1 MAAVREDF
9 KGKSPFYPG
18 QPVPVELFVGREAL
32 IERLL
37 ERGVGQVTAG
47 KPMAFYVQGEYGIGK
62 SSLARFTQW
71 LAAKDQ
77 QVYGIYAALGG
88 ARTLIDMVAIIME
101 ATLRSGIFEPQRLEK
116 IKNWLAKYLG
126 KQTLFGFTINFEAL
140 RQDAPNFSTPFGM
153 LGFLT
158 ELHHHLGES
167 EIRGLFLV
175 LDEIN
180 GITVDPQFTH
190 FIKGMLDTNAL
201 APKPLPLLLMLC
213 GVEERRREMIKKHQP
228 IERYFD
234 VIEVLPMTP
243 EEVQEFYGKAFE
255 SVHVAVT
262 DEAKQIMSY
271 WSAGFPKIMHLI
283 GDAAFWLDKDNL
295 IDGQDAEEAV
305 FLAAEEVGK
314 KYVDQQVYRALRS
327 KDYQSILKKIAS
339 LDPNSMAFT
348 KKQVAIDLTE
358 TEKTK
363 LNNFLTRM
371 QKLQVIRK
379 GDVAGEY
386 LFNQRMIRLYIWL
399 DSVEKRKRTTHSKTR
414 AE

>member
-1 MAAVREDF
+1 MQENY
-9 KGKSPFYPG
+9 KGRSPFYPG

-37 ERGVGQVTAG
+37 QRGVGQVIAG

-62 SSLARFTQW
+62 SSLARFAQW
-71 LAAKDQ
+71 LAAKDH
-77 QVYGIYAALGG
+77 QVYGIYASLGG
-88 ARTLIDMVAIIME
+88 ARTLNDMVAIIME
-101 ATLRSGIFEPQRLEK
+101 ATLRSGLYETHRLEK

-126 KQTLFGFTINFEAL
+126 KQTLFGFSINFEAL

-158 ELHHHLGES
+158 ELHHHLGKD
-167 EIRGLFLV
+167 EIKALFLV

-180 GITVDPQFTH
+180 GITNDPQFTH

-201 APKPLPLLLMLC
+201 APQPLPLLLMLC

-234 VIEVLPMTP
+234 VIDVLPMTP
-243 EEVQEFYGKAFE
+243 AEVQEFYGRAFA
-255 SVHVAVT
+255 SVHMAVT
-262 DEAKQIMSY
+262 DEAKQIMAH

-295 IDGQDAEEAV
+295 IDGQDALAAV

-314 KYVDQQVYRALRS
+314 KYVDQQVYKALRS

-339 LDPNSMAFT
+339 LDPNAMAFT
-348 KKQVAIDLTE
+348 KKQVAKDLTE

-371 QKLQVIRK
+371 QKLHVIRK
-379 GDVAGEY
+379 GEVPGEY

-399 DSVEKRKRTTHSKTR
+399 DSVEKRKKSTHSKQ
-414 AE
+414 

>member
-1 MAAVREDF
+1 MRENY

-37 ERGVGQVTAG
+37 ERGVGQVRAG
-47 KPMAFYVQGEYGIGK
+47 KPMAFFIQGEYGIGK

-71 LAAKDQ
+71 LAAKDE

-88 ARTLIDMVAIIME
+88 ARTLIDIVAIIME
-101 ATLRSGIFEPQRLEK
+101 ATLRSGIFEPQRFEK

-140 RQDAPNFSTPFGM
+140 RSDAPNFSTPFGM

-158 ELHHHLGES
+158 ELRHQLGEA
-167 EIRGLFLV
+167 ETKGLFLV

-180 GITVDPQFTH
+180 GITADPQFTH
-190 FIKGMLDTNAL
+190 FIKGLVDTNAI

-213 GVEERRREMIKKHQP
+213 GVEDRRREMIKKHQP

-234 VIEVLPMTP
+234 VIDVLPLTA
-243 EEVQEFYGKAFE
+243 EEVKEFYSKAFE
-255 SVHVAVT
+255 SVHMAIT
-262 DEAKQIMSY
+262 DEANQIMSH

-283 GDAAFWLDKDNL
+283 GDAAFWLDKDNI
-295 IDGQDAEEAV
+295 IDGQDALEAV
-305 FLAAEEVGK
+305 IMAAEEVGK
-314 KYVDQQVYRALRS
+314 KYVDQQVYKALRS

-339 LDPNSMAFT
+339 LAPTAMTFT
-348 KKQVAIDLTE
+348 KKQVAMDLTE
-358 TEKTK
+358 TEKNK
-363 LNNFLTRM
+363 LDNFLTRM

-379 GDVAGEY
+379 GEVAGEY
-386 LFNQRMIRLYIWL
+386 FFNQRMIRLYIWL
-399 DSVEKRKRTTHSKTR
+399 ESVNKRKKSTQSKIK

>member
-1 MAAVREDF
+1 MQENY

-32 IERLL
+32 IERIM
-37 ERGVGQVTAG
+37 ERGVGQVIAG

-71 LAAKDQ
+71 LASQDQ

-158 ELHHHLGES
+158 ELHQHLGED
-167 EIRGLFLV
+167 EIKGLFLV

-180 GITVDPQFTH
+180 GITADPQFTH

-201 APKPLPLLLMLC
+201 SPKPLPLLLMLC
-213 GVEERRREMIKKHQP
+213 GIEERRREMILKHQP

-234 VIEVLPMTP
+234 VVEVFPMSR
-243 EEVQEFYGKAFE
+243 EEIQEFYQKAFE
-255 SVHVAVT
+255 SVHMT
-262 DEAKQIMSY
+262 IEDEALDIMAT

-283 GDAAFWLDKDNL
+283 GDAAFWLDRDNHIDKD
-295 IDGQDAEEAV
+295 EAFAAV
-305 FLAAEEVGK
+305 LAAAEEVGK
-314 KYVDQQVYRALRS
+314 KYVDQQVYKALRS
-327 KDYQSILKKIAS
+327 AHYQAILKKIAAM
-339 LDPNSMAFT
+339 DPTAMQFT
-348 KKQVAIDLTE
+348 KKQVSAGLTE
-358 TEKTK
+358 AEKNK
-363 LNNFLTRM
+363 LTNFLTRM
-371 QKLQVIRK
+371 KKLKVIRE
-379 GDVAGEY
+379 GDTRGEY
-386 LFNQRMIRLYIWL
+386 LFNQRMVRLYIWL
-399 DSVEKRKRTTHSKTR
+399 ESVKGRKKK
-414 AE
+414 

>member
-1 MAAVREDF
+1 MRENY

-18 QPVPVELFVGREAL
+18 QPVPVDLFVGREAL
-32 IERLL
+32 VERLL
-37 ERGVGQVTAG
+37 ERGVGQVVAG
-47 KPMAFYVQGEYGIGK
+47 KPMAFYIQGEYGIGK

-88 ARTLIDMVAIIME
+88 ARSLIDIVAIIME

-116 IKNWLAKYLG
+116 IKNWLARYLG

-140 RQDAPNFSTPFGM
+140 RADAPNFSTPFGM
-153 LGFLT
+153 LGFLS
-158 ELHHHLGES
+158 ELHHHLGAA
-167 EIRGLFLV
+167 EIKGLFLV

-180 GITVDPQFTH
+180 GITADPQFTH
-190 FIKGMLDTNAL
+190 FIKGLLDTNAM
-201 APKPLPLLLMLC
+201 APQPLPLLLMLC

-234 VIEVLPMTP
+234 VIEVLPLTP
-243 EEVQEFYGKAFE
+243 AEVQEFYGKAFE

-262 DEAKQIMSY
+262 ADAKQIMSH

-283 GDAAFWLDKDNL
+283 GDAAFWLDRDDL
-295 IDGQDAEEAV
+295 IDGQDALEAV

-314 KYVDQQVYRALRS
+314 KYVDQQVYKALRS
-327 KDYQSILKKIAS
+327 KDYQSILKKIAG
-339 LDPNSMAFT
+339 LDPSAMNFT
-348 KKQVAIDLTE
+348 KKQVAADLTE
-358 TEKTK
+358 IEKKK
-363 LNNFLTRM
+363 LTNFLTRM

-379 GDVAGEY
+379 GDVADEY
-386 LFNQRMIRLYIWL
+386 LFNQRMVRLYIWL
-399 DSVEKRKRTTHSKTR
+399 ESVEKSKKASPSKNR
-414 AE
+414 AV